1 MQEFANAHSMR
12 KEILSLM
19 IKDGLED
26 DCYLEMLDY
35 TIDLFESQGLGT
47 EYYGYHNINHELE
60 VTYVSL
66 LAINQEKIQLT
77 EEDKKY
83 LYVAALFHDFDPQK
97 NVDKPHEES
106 VLKFISTDRKLQ
118 KLLNSSKI
126 DLEIIKVLILRTT
139 YPWSGEIRKNAEIE
153 IEKCFER
160 SEITKN
166 KPEAQKHIMEL
177 GWYLSVVD
185 RISGYALGDFTKA
198 MEMAKMNAHALA
210 WRPSIIVRTSVAY
223 FEELLNKE
231 TSMLKAI
238 LKELPKEMRKNF
250 FDTVLSFMR
259 IREQEVS
266 IQADYLYENLKLIPT
281 IENQSI
287 QEDAEFAQTLYN
299 IFLELPKEMRKNF
312 FDTILSFMRI
322 REQEVS
328 IQANYSYE
336 NLKLIPT
343 IENQSIQEDEEFAQ
357 TLYDIFLELPKPLQF
372 GKENFKESIKDPKTI
387 INTLRLNNNKGEIV
401 GFAKG
406 GPLETYQLRE
416 EIRDEN
422 YGLKNTVFLEP
433 LALKMGYWGLRGG
446 SEMRHM
452 FIMQA
457 HSMKYKFMTSFAL
470 RDVIRA
476 RIDKEEAE
484 FVQVFDPER
493 WDYYRVRL

>member
-12 KEILSLM
+12 NKILSLM
-19 IKDGLED
+19 TQHGLED

-106 VLKFISTDRKLQ
+106 VLKFISTDKKLQ
-118 KLLNSSKI
+118 QSLTFAKI

-153 IEKCFER
+153 IKKCFER
-160 SEITKN
+160 SEIAKN
-166 KPEAQKHIMEL
+166 NQQTQKHIMEL
-177 GWYLSVVD
+177 GRYLSVID
-185 RISGYALGDFTKA
+185 RISGYLLGDFTKA

-231 TSMLKAI
+231 TLMLKAI
-238 LKELPKEMRKNF
+238 LK
-250 FDTVLSFMR
+250 
-259 IREQEVS
+259 
-266 IQADYLYENLKLIPT
+266 
-281 IENQSI
+281 
-287 QEDAEFAQTLYN
+287 
-299 IFLELPKEMRKNF
+299 ELPKEMRKNF

-343 IENQSIQEDEEFAQ
+343 IENQSIQEDAEFAQ

-372 GKENFKESIKDPKTI
+372 GKENFKESIKNPETI

-422 YGLKNTVFLEP
+422 FGLKNTVFLEP

-446 SEMRHM
+446 SEMRHL

-493 WDYYRVRL
+493 WDYYRVKL

>member
-1 MQEFANAHSMR
+1 MQEFANSHSMK

-19 IKDGLED
+19 IKSRLED
-26 DCYLEMLDY
+26 NCYLEMLDY
-35 TIDLFESQGLGT
+35 TIELFESQGLGT

-106 VLKFISTDRKLQ
+106 VLKFISTDKKLQ
-118 KLLNSSKI
+118 KLLTSSKI

-139 YPWSGEIRKNAEIE
+139 YPWSGEIRKNAVIE
-153 IEKCFER
+153 IAKCFER
-160 SEITKN
+160 SKITKN
-166 KPEAQKHIMEL
+166 NPETQKHIMEL

-185 RISGYALGDFTKA
+185 RISGYVLGDFTKA

-281 IENQSI
+281 IENQLI

-299 IFLELPKEMRKNF
+299 ILIELPK
-312 FDTILSFMRI
+312 T
-322 REQEVS
+322 
-328 IQANYSYE
+328 
-336 NLKLIPT
+336 
-343 IENQSIQEDEEFAQ
+343 
-357 TLYDIFLELPKPLQF
+357 LQF
-372 GKENFKESIKDPKTI
+372 GKENFKESIKNPKTI

-406 GPLETYQLRE
+406 GPLESYQLRE

-452 FIMQA
+452 FVMQA
-457 HSMKYKFMTSFAL
+457 HSMKYKYMTSFAL

-493 WDYYRVRL
+493 WDYYRVKL